1 MKKLKNFIDDQL
13 AYFQDM
19 GGEVEQISASEF
31 DDDVIEF
38 LKQNGRFDY
47 KGICVYY
54 ESGDDEVWIEN
65 MED

>member
-1 MKKLKNFIDDQL
+1 MKKLKKFIDDQL
-13 AYFQDM
+13 AYLQDM

-47 KGICVYY
+47 KGICAYY
-54 ESGDDEVWIEN
+54 ESGEDEVWIEN